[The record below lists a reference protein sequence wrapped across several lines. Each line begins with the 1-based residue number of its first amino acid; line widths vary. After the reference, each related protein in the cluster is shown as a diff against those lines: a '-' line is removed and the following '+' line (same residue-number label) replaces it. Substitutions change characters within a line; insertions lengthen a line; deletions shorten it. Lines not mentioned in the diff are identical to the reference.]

1 MILEKFR
8 YGFLGRMRRS
18 EGLAPLIERDL
29 MVDLG
34 ASPSTIFEA
43 SLAASLLFAILVF
56 IFFPTP
62 HASAS
67 LAPPPQEFVTFE
79 EIENTRQLNRPP
91 PPPRPAIPIE
101 APSDQV
107 LEDVDIASTELNVA
121 EDTAPPPPQSEEAE
135 EEYFV
140 AVEDMPEPL
149 GGLTAIQKA
158 VVYPEIARR
167 AGLQGRVYI
176 LAYVNEKGEV
186 TKAEVQ
192 RGIGG
197 GCDEAAAAAVLKAK
211 FIPGKQRGKPVKV
224 RVSIPIRFQLN

>member
-91 PPPRPAIPIE
+91 PPPRPAIPI
-101 APSDQV
+101 A
-107 LEDVDIASTELNVA
+107 
-121 EDTAPPPPQSEEAE
+121 APPHPA
-135 EEYFV
+135 
-140 AVEDMPEPL
+140 L
-149 GGLTAIQKA
+149 GDA
-158 VVYPEIARR
+158 
-167 AGLQGRVYI
+167 
-176 LAYVNEKGEV
+176 
-186 TKAEVQ
+186 
-192 RGIGG
+192 
-197 GCDEAAAAAVLKAK
+197 
-211 FIPGKQRGKPVKV
+211 
-224 RVSIPIRFQLN
+224 